1 MLPTNLRYSR
11 KMEKKTKMESR
22 FFSYKMMKKY
32 VVAKTKY
39 EQSGV
44 STKKSSRDNTG
55 HFYGITQTEVEQF
68 YMEKE
73 AKKRKQEGAYFQKQ

>member
-1 MLPTNLRYSR
+1 
-11 KMEKKTKMESR
+11 MESR

-39 EQSGV
+39 EQRGV

-55 HFYGITQTEVEQF
+55 HFYRITQTEVEQF
-68 YMEKE
+68 YMEK
-73 AKKRKQEGAYFQKQ
+73 KRKKESKKGPTFRSNDSKFV

>member
-1 MLPTNLRYSR
+1 MLPTNLRYSQ
-11 KMEKKTKMESR
+11 KMEKKKMESR

-39 EQSGV
+39 EQRGV

-55 HFYGITQTEVEQF
+55 HFYRITQTEVEQF

-73 AKKRKQEGAYFQKQ
+73 AKKRKQEGTYFQKQ